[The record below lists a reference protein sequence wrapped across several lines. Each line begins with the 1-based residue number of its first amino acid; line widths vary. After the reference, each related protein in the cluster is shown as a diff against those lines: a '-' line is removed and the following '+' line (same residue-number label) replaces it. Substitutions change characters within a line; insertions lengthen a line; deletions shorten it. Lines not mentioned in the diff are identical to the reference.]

1 MLSGIS
7 VEIRAFVKTLR
18 WSGFL
23 FADSRCLPYNERFHA
38 GALLLNTVGEIAGA
52 VLEQHNEAK
61 GENDEQDE
69 PKKPAQKRH
78 ATG

>member
-1 MLSGIS
+1 LFNTIR
-7 VEIRAFVKTLR
+7 EIPR
-18 WSGFL
+18 
-23 FADSRCLPYNERFHA
+23 
-38 GALLLNTVGEIAGA
+38 A